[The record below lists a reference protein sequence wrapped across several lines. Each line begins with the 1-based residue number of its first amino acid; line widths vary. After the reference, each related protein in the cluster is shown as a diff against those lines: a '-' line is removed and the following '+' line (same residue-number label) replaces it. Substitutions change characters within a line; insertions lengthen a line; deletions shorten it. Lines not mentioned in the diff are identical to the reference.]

1 VIAPTAIIDT
11 DAKLADDVQ
20 VGHYSVIGAG
30 VEIGPGTVVGAH
42 VVLEGPM
49 KIGARNRIFP
59 FAYLGGIP
67 QDISFRGETS
77 RVEIGDDNTIREYV
91 TIHRGTEKQDCV
103 TRIGNRNLIMG
114 YVHIAH
120 DCTIG
125 NHCILANAVQMAG
138 HVVMEDYASLGGMVA
153 VHQFVKIGR
162 YCFVGGFTPI
172 TQDVLPFSL
181 VAGERAR
188 LRGVNKIGL
197 QRKGFDVQQRGR
209 IHKAMRYLMNP
220 EMKTSTAVE
229 RIRNEFGDDP
239 DIREIVDFVQSS
251 SRGITL

>member
-1 VIAPTAIIDT
+1 MIAPTAVIDSAAT
-11 DAKLADDVQ
+11 LADDVE
-20 VGHYSVIGAG
+20 VGHYSIIGPD

-59 FAYLGGIP
+59 FAYLGCIP
-67 QDISFRGETS
+67 QDLTFRGEVS

-103 TRIGNRNLIMG
+103 TRIGNHNLIMG

-162 YCFVGGFTPI
+162 YCFVGGFTPV
-172 TQDVLPFSL
+172 TQDILPFSL

-188 LRGVNKIGL
+188 LRGVNKVGL
-197 QRKGFDVQQRGR
+197 QRKGFDVQQRSK
-209 IHKAMRYLMNP
+209 IHKAVRYLMNP
-220 EMKTSTAVE
+220 ELKTSTAVQ
-229 RIRNEFGDDP
+229 RISDAFGDDP
-239 DIREIVDFVQSS
+239 DIRELLAFIESS